1 MGLSGLENRGSAASS
16 PTLAHFPLRPKSLF
30 ILDFPDGPLYTKR
43 VKAASCTMV
52 KKDEVLPNSDQRLET
67 NMLSRDQKQAGDGLG
82 LHPIGI
88 IRSPFTNPVGTPI
101 QPAYAQGKQGQV
113 ILEDQYETALDD
125 IEGFERLWLIYWMDR
140 VSEEGRRVKRV
151 HPRGREELPLRGV
164 FATRSPYRPNPL
176 GLTTVSL
183 LAREGNRL
191 RVRGLD
197 ALNGTPVV
205 DIKPYTDCDQ
215 PRGSEAPARA
225 E

>member
-1 MGLSGLENRGSAASS
+1 MTGPKGYRMASVGRVENEVQESMSQGWEDVTSEIVVNPELEECMEG
-16 PTLAHFPLRPKSLF
+16 
-30 ILDFPDGPLYTKR
+30 IEQYTHIT
-43 VKAASCTMV
+43 V
-52 KKDEVLPNSDQRLET
+52 
-67 NMLSRDQKQAGDGLG
+67 
-82 LHPIGI
+82 
-88 IRSPFTNPVGTPI
+88 
-101 QPAYAQGKQGQV
+101 
-113 ILEDQYETALDD
+113 
-125 IEGFERLWLIYWMDR
+125 IYWMDR
-140 VSEEGRRVKRV
+140 VSEEGRRVKKV